1 MIQSIL
7 LIGLGRFGRYTAKK
21 LNELNQEVMAVD
33 KNEERVNKVLNY
45 VTNAQIGDSTNL
57 DFMESLGVRNF
68 DVCSVAIGDDFLSS
82 LETTALLKELGAKK
96 VISRATGKSQEKFLL
111 RNGADE
117 VVFPERQLAIW
128 TAIHCSSMSVANY
141 IELSDGYSIFEI
153 KTPSSWY
160 GKTLF
165 SLNVRRA
172 LGINILGI
180 KKNGVLDMQVTAD
193 TVLGEDTVL
202 LALGR
207 EEDLKRIMKLD

>member
-68 DVCSVAIGDDFLSS
+68 DVCIVAIGDDFLSS

-128 TAIHCSSMSVANY
+128 TAIHCSSMSA
-141 IELSDGYSIFEI
+141 DGYSIFEI

>member
-1 MIQSIL
+1 MVKSIL
-7 LIGLGRFGRYTAKK
+7 LIGLGRFGRYTAQK
-21 LNELNQEVMAVD
+21 LNELNQEVMAID
-33 KNEERVNKVLNY
+33 RNEDHVNKVLNY
-45 VTNAQIGDSTNL
+45 VTNAQIGNATDP
-57 DFMESLGVRNF
+57 DFMESLGISNF
-68 DVCSVAIGDDFLSS
+68 DVCIVAIGDDFLSS

-128 TAIHCSSMSVANY
+128 TAIHCSSMSIANY
-141 IELSDGYSIFEI
+141 IELSDGYSIFEL
-153 KTPSSWY
+153 KTPSSWA
-160 GKTLF
+160 GKTLD
-165 SLNVRRA
+165 SLNVRRT

-193 TVLGEDTVL
+193 TMMSEGTTV

-207 EEDLKRIMKLD
+207 EDDLKRLMKLE

>member
-1 MIQSIL
+1 MVMNIL
-7 LIGLGRFGRYTAKK
+7 LIGLGRFGRYTAQK
-21 LNELNQEVMAVD
+21 LNELNQEVMAID
-33 KNEERVNKVLNY
+33 RNEEHVNKALNY
-45 VTNAQIGDSTNL
+45 VTNAQIGDATNP
-57 DFMESLGVRNF
+57 DFMESLGVDNY
-68 DVCSVAIGDDFLSS
+68 DVCIVAIGDDFLAS

-117 VVFPERQLAIW
+117 VVFPEKQLAVW
-128 TAIHCSSMSVANY
+128 TAIHCSSMSIANY

-160 GKTLF
+160 GKTLI
-165 SLNVRRA
+165 SLNVRA
-172 LGINILGI
+172 QLGINILGI

-193 TVLGEDTVL
+193 TVLSAGTTL

-207 EEDLKRIMKLD
+207 EEDLKRLMKLD